1 MDAQRSN
8 VAGDENSN
16 AGLPGPP
23 RRIPV
28 KPPKRRRPVKSPPS
42 KPSSNI
48 VGNHRA
54 YVPSQKIQHH
64 YTDKDGS
71 FCGNSVRLFAST
83 KVKGPA
89 TFMVAVSQHVASN
102 STELGNIYIAFICPP
117 MLLCHRN
124 SKFVSL
130 CVTFFLLSVS
140 LVFIILYAVH
150 QFLRV
155 AHCHAPLCVFVCM
168 PFLRILS
175 MAHALRCKT
184 R

>member
-1 MDAQRSN
+1 MERSRLVKLKGRVSMDAQRSN

-28 KPPKRRRPVKSPPS
+28 KPPKRRRPVKPPPS

-48 VGNHRA
+48 IGCHRA

-64 YTDKDGS
+64 YSSSAKQCNTDKDGS

-83 KVKGPA
+83 KVSGPA

-102 STELGNIYIAFICPP
+102 STELGNIYIAFVCPP
-117 MLLCHRN
+117 MLLYHRN

-130 CVTFFLLSVS
+130 CVTFFLLSAS
-140 LVFIILYAVH
+140 LAFVILCAVH
-150 QFLRV
+150 
-155 AHCHAPLCVFVCM
+155 
-168 PFLRILS
+168 
-175 MAHALRCKT
+175 
-184 R
+184 